1 LTPAKTFR
9 TTALLK
15 PLESDM
21 NTNTP
26 ALATVYDTL
35 QTALAQLQAIDADK
49 IESANLVPIVK
60 VVQAIGAYQAA
71 IDAQIQARAI
81 GNGELIP
88 GVVVKD
94 SVVHRRWSD
103 PEVAAQLAQET
114 IGDKAFKRELLS
126 PAQMEKL
133 GDEGKSFVAVAS
145 FKPEAGK
152 RVVY

>member
-1 LTPAKTFR
+1 
-9 TTALLK
+9 
-15 PLESDM
+15 M
-21 NTNTP
+21 NTNIP
-26 ALATVYDTL
+26 ALATVYADL
-35 QTALAQLQAIDADK
+35 ESILAKLQAISAEQ
-49 IESANLVPIVK
+49 IESANPVPMVKIV
-60 VVQAIGAYQAA
+60 QSIGAYSAA

-94 SVVHRRWSD
+94 AVVHRRWSD
-103 PEVAAQLAQET
+103 PETAAQLAQET
-114 IGDKAFKRELLS
+114 LGDRAFKRELLS

-145 FKPEAGK
+145 YKPEAGK

>member
-1 LTPAKTFR
+1 
-9 TTALLK
+9 
-15 PLESDM
+15 M

-26 ALATVYDTL
+26 ELAAVYED
-35 QTALAQLQAIDADK
+35 LQAVLAKLQALDADK
-49 IESANLVPIVK
+49 IESANLVPMVK
-60 VVQAIGAYQAA
+60 AVQSIGAFASA
-71 IDAQIQARAI
+71 IDAQISARAI

-94 SVVHRRWSD
+94 AVVHRRWSD
-103 PEVAAQLAQET
+103 PETAAQLAQET
-114 IGDKAFKRELLS
+114 LGDRAFKRELLS

-133 GDEGKSFVAVAS
+133 GDEGKQFVAVAS

>member
-1 LTPAKTFR
+1 
-9 TTALLK
+9 
-15 PLESDM
+15 M

-26 ALATVYDTL
+26 ALATVYADL
-35 QTALAQLQAIDADK
+35 ESVLAKLQAIDIDK
-49 IESANLVPIVK
+49 IESANLVPMVK
-60 VVQAIGAYQAA
+60 AVQAIGAYQAA
-71 IDAQIQARAI
+71 IDAQIQAHAI

-94 SVVHRRWSD
+94 AVVHRRWSD

-114 IGDKAFKRELLS
+114 IGDKAFSRTLLS

>member
-1 LTPAKTFR
+1 
-9 TTALLK
+9 
-15 PLESDM
+15 M
-21 NTNTP
+21 NTNVP
-26 ALATVYDTL
+26 ALATVYADL
-35 QTALAQLQAIDADK
+35 ESVLAKLQAISAEA
-49 IESANLVPIVK
+49 IESANLVPMVK
-60 VVQAIGAYQAA
+60 AVQAIGAFQAA

-94 SVVHRRWSD
+94 SVTHRRWSD
-103 PEVAAQLAQET
+103 PDVAAQLAQET

>member
-1 LTPAKTFR
+1 
-9 TTALLK
+9 
-15 PLESDM
+15 M
-21 NTNTP
+21 NTNIP
-26 ALATVYDTL
+26 ALATVYADL
-35 QTALAQLQAIDADK
+35 ESVLAKLQAINADA
-49 IESANLVPIVK
+49 IESANLVPMVK
-60 VVQAIGAYQAA
+60 AVQAIGAFQAA

-94 SVVHRRWSD
+94 AVVHRRWSD
-103 PEVAAQLAQET
+103 PETTAVLAQET
-114 IGDKAFKRELLS
+114 LGDKAFKRELLS

>member
-1 LTPAKTFR
+1 
-9 TTALLK
+9 
-15 PLESDM
+15 M
-21 NTNTP
+21 NTNIP
-26 ALATVYDTL
+26 ALATVYADL
-35 QTALAQLQAIDADK
+35 ESILAKLQAISAEQ
-49 IESANLVPIVK
+49 IESANLVPMVKIV
-60 VVQAIGAYQAA
+60 QSIGAYSAA

-94 SVVHRRWSD
+94 AVVHRRWSD
-103 PEVAAQLAQET
+103 PEVAAQLAQKT
-114 IGDKAFKRELLS
+114 LGDRAFKRELLS

-152 RVVY
+152 RCVY

>member
-1 LTPAKTFR
+1 
-9 TTALLK
+9 
-15 PLESDM
+15 M